1 MKLYN
6 TNNLKEEHSG
16 VQNKFLKIESESKNR
31 RLKQKGQ
38 KIKLNKHLKVEQ
50 KNKEIE
56 IEKKRLERK
65 INPMSPDSHII

>member
-6 TNNLKEEHSG
+6 TNNLKEKHSG
-16 VQNKFLKIESESKNR
+16 VQNKFLKIENESKNR
-31 RLKQKGQ
+31 RFKQKGQ

-50 KNKEIE
+50 NKT
-56 IEKKRLERK
+56 EKKRLEIK